1 MTHSHS
7 HSHAGSSHHGHLHQP
22 PDFGRAFGIG
32 IVLNTLYVVVEAGV
46 GLAIGSLG
54 LVADAGHNLSD
65 VLSLG
70 IAWGASRLSQKPS
83 QGRFTYG
90 YSRSPI
96 LASLFNALLLFGAM
110 AIVAWES
117 IQRLQ
122 HPAPV
127 PGMPVIWVSL
137 IGLAVNA
144 GTALLFAK
152 GRSDL
157 NIRGAYLH
165 MVADAAVTFGV
176 LVSGI
181 AILYTGATWLDP
193 AIGLVIVGV
202 VLWGTWGL
210 FRDAM
215 KLSLDAAPQ
224 GIDVGEVRE
233 RLLALPGVVGI
244 HDLHIWAL
252 STSESAL
259 TVHLVVEEPRVDRDV
274 LIQCA
279 CQQLR
284 ERFAIAHTTIQVE
297 TGSSSALCGQRDHG
311 AA

>member
-1 MTHSHS
+1 MSHN
-7 HSHAGSSHHGHLHQP
+7 HAGHSHQP

-32 IVLNTLYVVVEAGV
+32 IVLNTLYLVVEAGV

-54 LVADAGHNLSD
+54 LIADAGHNLSD
-65 VLSLG
+65 VLSLA
-70 IAWGASRLSQKPS
+70 IAWGASHLSRKPPR
-83 QGRFTYG
+83 GRFTYG

-110 AIVAWES
+110 AIVAWEAFH
-117 IQRLQ
+117 RLQ
-122 HPAPV
+122 NPAPV

-137 IGLAVNA
+137 VGLIVNS

-176 LVSGI
+176 LISGI
-181 AILYTGATWLDP
+181 VILYTGANWVDP
-193 AIGLVIVGV
+193 AVSLLIVGV

-215 KLSLDAAPQ
+215 KLSLDAVPQ
-224 GIDVGEVRE
+224 GIDHVEVRKT
-233 RLLALPGVVGI
+233 LLALPGVEDI

-252 STSESAL
+252 STSENAL
-259 TVHLVVEEPRVDRDV
+259 TVHLVVPEPVLDSAA
-274 LIQCA
+274 LIQSA
-279 CQQLR
+279 CRHLHDHF
-284 ERFAIAHTTIQVE
+284 EISHTTIQVE
-297 TGSSSALCGQRDHG
+297 TGDVSETCGQRNHG
-311 AA
+311 AV

>member
-1 MTHSHS
+1 MS
-7 HSHAGSSHHGHLHQP
+7 HSHAGHSHQP

-32 IVLNTLYVVVEAGV
+32 IVLNTLYLIVEAGV

-65 VLSLG
+65 VLSLA
-70 IAWGASRLSQKPS
+70 IAWGASHLSRKPP
-83 QGRFTYG
+83 QGRYTYG
-90 YSRSPI
+90 YARSPI

-110 AIVAWES
+110 AIVAWEAVH
-117 IQRLQ
+117 RLQ
-122 HPAPV
+122 NPAPV

-137 IGLAVNA
+137 AGLAVNS

-165 MVADAAVTFGV
+165 MVADAAVTLGV
-176 LVSGI
+176 LISGI
-181 AILYTGATWLDP
+181 VILYTDATWVDP
-193 AIGLVIVGV
+193 AVSLLIVGV

-215 KLSLDAAPQ
+215 KLSLDAVPQ
-224 GIDVGEVRE
+224 GIDHVEVRKS
-233 RLLALPGVVGI
+233 LLTLPGVEDI

-252 STSESAL
+252 STSENAL
-259 TVHLVVEEPRVDRDV
+259 TVHLVVPEPVLDSAA
-274 LIQCA
+274 LIQSA
-279 CQQLR
+279 CRHLHD
-284 ERFAIAHTTIQVE
+284 RFEISHTTIQVE
-297 TGSSSALCGQRDHG
+297 TDDASEICGQRNHG
-311 AA
+311 AV